1 MAYLTQAGVAI
12 GLAQLAQ
19 YKFPR
24 IGDHLTTIVLAV
36 ISINQV
42 IGARHLQGGFEYR
55 KGSQAV
61 DNKIPSTD
69 KLSGHNEALHSNTR
83 QHLEAIS
90 TEDNGHVR

>member
-1 MAYLTQAGVAI
+1 MKTAWMAYLTQAGVAI

-42 IGARHLQGGFEYR
+42 IGPVTFKAALNIVKEARQ
-55 KGSQAV
+55 
-61 DNKIPSTD
+61 
-69 KLSGHNEALHSNTR
+69 
-83 QHLEAIS
+83 
-90 TEDNGHVR
+90 